1 MFETSIAYLLS
12 MEWGREI
19 SSPPTSS
26 FSVKSDSGPDV
37 TFLITQ
43 AKLVGSDIKFV
54 PFSTRQEF
62 VVLFIWGKDG
72 DNCVT
77 IPTARV
83 QDELPTGVLSA
94 KKIAES
100 LIHKIQI
107 NAATDFLY
115 DGHDFVLKGK
125 AEAQEGGVDSHQV

>member
-1 MFETSIAYLLS
+1 MFESSIAYLLS

-26 FSVKSDSGPDV
+26 FSVKSDKGPDV
-37 TFLITQ
+37 TFFVVQGQLKHTD
-43 AKLVGSDIKFV
+43 VFFV
-54 PFSTRQEF
+54 PFSTKKDF
-62 VVLFIWGKDG
+62 VVLFIWDKEG

-77 IPTARV
+77 IPTAKI

-100 LIHKIQI
+100 LIHKIRI
-107 NAATDFLY
+107 DASSDFLPS
-115 DGHDFVLKGK
+115 GNDFVFERE
-125 AEAQEGGVDSHQV
+125 AEV

>member
-1 MFETSIAYLLS
+1 

-26 FSVKSDSGPDV
+26 FSVKSDKGPDV
-37 TFLITQ
+37 TFLVSQ
-43 AKLVGSDIKFV
+43 AKLEGSNIKFV

-77 IPTARV
+77 IPTAKI
-83 QDELPTGVLSA
+83 QDELPTGVISV
-94 KKIAES
+94 KKVAES
-100 LIHKIQI
+100 LIHKIRI
-107 NAATDFLY
+107 NASSSDFLPS
-115 DGHDFVLKGK
+115 GNDFVYERQT
-125 AEAQEGGVDSHQV
+125 EA